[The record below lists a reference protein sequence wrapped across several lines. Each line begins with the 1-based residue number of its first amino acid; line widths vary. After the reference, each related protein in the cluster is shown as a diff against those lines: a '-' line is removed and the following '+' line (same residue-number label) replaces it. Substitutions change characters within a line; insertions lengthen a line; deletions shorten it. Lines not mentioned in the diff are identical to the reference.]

1 MTIEAIKEA
10 EMLAAAS
17 GMKVSTTVGDRMI
30 VALLETCKEQQ
41 ELILQLQ
48 RDNIENLSRIKK
60 LEQGNWTNG

>member
-1 MTIEAIKEA
+1 MTIEDRIKEA
-10 EMLAAAS
+10 YDAPANSSTRDEATGKVLAQL
-17 GMKVSTTVGDRMI
+17 I
-30 VALLETCKEQQ
+30 VICDMQQ